1 MPIKFNPATGRY
13 ENYTT
18 DGGYSPIGPGGQMV
32 PVPNTVPLNPNIGPA
47 PTTTVPAP
55 TYIPPTRGVS
65 PSGRPSGPAG
75 KPATP
80 STTVAPK
87 TTTPK
92 AVSPTTT
99 APKRSTGTPT
109 TTVPKATTTTVPK
122 ATTTTVPKTSPTTT
136 VPATTTTQRGGMGG
150 PTAAQ
155 VKAGRYVGGK
165 GFKQE
170 DTSLMTDAIEAILSG
185 NSDLSALTALLGA
198 SDGGGGGGAAATDYR
213 NAYISGI
220 RGAKQQE
227 VAATQAQQMYNQLAQ
242 QLYGQQVADI
252 NARYAPQQT
261 ALDNYY
267 ATQTTTATDA
277 INKAAADALANIK
290 DPTAFA
296 NLQALVGTTPQQGLG
311 ADLAAYGASGQAAQ
325 QQAGTDEA
333 YNKFLADLQNRSYQ
347 AQQAAGVD
355 YATALRNAITGS
367 QAAALTGLT
376 QAITGLKAQDV
387 ANLRT
392 AQTQDIG
399 AAEDFRSS
407 LMQAGLQ
414 ALLQGQQNAATTRAS
429 TEQQFGAYKPKKSK
443 GKGKG
448 KGK

>member
-1 MPIKFNPATGRY
+1 MLKFNPATGRY

-18 DGGYSPIGPGGQMV
+18 SGGYSPIGPAGQ
-32 PVPNTVPLNPNIGPA
+32 PVPT
-47 PTTTVPAP
+47 PTGGAGDFLSNAFAGRTT
-55 TYIPPTRGVS
+55 
-65 PSGRPSGPAG
+65 G

-80 STTVAPK
+80 STTVAPS
-87 TTTPK
+87 TTAPRR
-92 AVSPTTT
+92 VSPTTT
-99 APKRSTGTPT
+99 APKRSTAAST
-109 TTVPKATTTTVPK
+109 TTAPKATTTTVPR
-122 ATTTTVPKTSPTTT
+122 ATTTTVPRSAPTTT
-136 VPATTTTQRGGMGG
+136 VPTPTTPRRGGMGG

-155 VKAGRYVGGK
+155 VGAGRYVGGK

-170 DTSLMTDAIEAILSG
+170 DTFIVDEEAEEATNQEDISSVLELMKRLG
-185 NSDLSALTALLGA
+185 LLDG
-198 SDGGGGGGAAATDYR
+198 SGGGGGKAADYR
-213 NAYISGI
+213 NAYIGGI
-220 RGAKQQE
+220 QGAKQQE

-242 QLYGQQVADI
+242 QMYGQQVADI

-267 ATQTTTATDA
+267 ATQTAAGTEA

-367 QAAALTGLT
+367 QAAGLTGLT
-376 QAITGLKAQDV
+376 QGITGLKAQDV

-392 AQTQDIG
+392 AQAQDVG

-414 ALLQGQQNAATTRAS
+414 ALLEGRQTAATTRAA

-443 GKGKG
+443 GKSKG

>member
-18 DGGYSPIGPGGQMV
+18 SGGYSPIGPAGQ
-32 PVPNTVPLNPNIGPA
+32 PVPT
-47 PTTTVPAP
+47 PTGEAGDFLSNAFGGRTT
-55 TYIPPTRGVS
+55 
-65 PSGRPSGPAG
+65 G

-80 STTVAPK
+80 STTVAPS
-87 TTTPK
+87 TTAPRR
-92 AVSPTTT
+92 VSPTTT
-99 APKRSTGTPT
+99 APKRSTAAST
-109 TTVPKATTTTVPK
+109 TTVPKATTTTAPKATTTTAPKATTTTAPRATTTTVPK
-122 ATTTTVPKTSPTTT
+122 ATTTTVP
-136 VPATTTTQRGGMGG
+136 ATTATQRGGMGG

-155 VKAGRYVGGK
+155 VGAGRYVGGK

-170 DTSLMTDAIEAILSG
+170 DTFIVDKEAEKQTNQEDISTVLELAKRLGLLDGSG
-185 NSDLSALTALLGA
+185 K
-198 SDGGGGGGAAATDYR
+198 GGGGKATDYT

-220 RGAKQQE
+220 QGAKQQE

-242 QLYGQQVADI
+242 QMYGQQVADI

-267 ATQTTTATDA
+267 ATQTAAGTEA

-367 QAAALTGLT
+367 QAAGLTGLT
-376 QAITGLKAQDV
+376 QGITGLKAQDV

-392 AQTQDIG
+392 AQAQDVG

-414 ALLQGQQNAATTRAS
+414 ALLEGRQNAATTRAS

-443 GKGKG
+443 CKSKGKG
-448 KGK
+448 K

>member
-1 MPIKFNPATGRY
+1 MPIKFNPATGRW

-18 DGGYSPIGPGGQMV
+18 SGGYSPIGPAGQ
-32 PVPNTVPLNPNIGPA
+32 PVPT
-47 PTTTVPAP
+47 PTGEAGDFLSNAFGGGTT
-55 TYIPPTRGVS
+55 
-65 PSGRPSGPAG
+65 G

-80 STTVAPK
+80 STTVAPS
-87 TTTPK
+87 TTAPRR
-92 AVSPTTT
+92 VSPTTT

-109 TTVPKATTTTVPK
+109 TTVPKATTTTAPKATTTTVPK
-122 ATTTTVPKTSPTTT
+122 ATTTTVPKATTTTVPRSAPTTT
-136 VPATTTTQRGGMGG
+136 VPAPTTPQRGGMGG

-155 VKAGRYVGGK
+155 IGAGRYVGGK

-170 DTSLMTDAIEAILSG
+170 DTSILGDAIDKIL
-185 NSDLSALTALLGA
+185 NQDSDLSTLKTLLGL
-198 SDGGGGGGAAATDYR
+198 SDGSGGGGGKSADYR

-220 RGAKQQE
+220 QGAKQQE

-333 YNKFLADLQNRSYQ
+333 YNRFLADLQNRSYQ

-367 QAAALTGLT
+367 QAAGLTGLT
-376 QAITGLKAQDV
+376 QGITGLKAQDV

-392 AQTQDIG
+392 AQAQDVG

-414 ALLQGQQNAATTRAS
+414 ALLGGRQTAAATRAS

-443 GKGKG
+443 GKSKG